1 MTHTLRIGTVGIGV
15 IGLSG
20 EQKPSPDVVIDY
32 AIRPGD
38 PTRAG
43 HSRRHTPTTER
54 YDRNGW

>member
-1 MTHTLRIGTVGIGV
+1 MTHTLRIGTVGVGV

-20 EQKPSPDVVIDY
+20 EQKPSPDVMIDY

-43 HSRRHTPTTER
+43 IHGGIRRRPKGD
-54 YDRNGW
+54 DRNGW